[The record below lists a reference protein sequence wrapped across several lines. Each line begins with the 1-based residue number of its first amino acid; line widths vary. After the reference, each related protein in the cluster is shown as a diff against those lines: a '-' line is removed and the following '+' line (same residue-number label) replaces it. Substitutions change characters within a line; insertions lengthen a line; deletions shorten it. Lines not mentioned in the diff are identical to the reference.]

1 MASYEEILKAQKKIT
16 DATLAAEKASFNSDV
31 DKATAIATQNAEKAE
46 ETTKQGYEDVFRKNR
61 LNQIINEEKT
71 KERMINLGLTDSGLN
86 RTQQTAI
93 QLQAANADAAA
104 VRNRQAAVDE
114 IRRGI
119 AEFTAQQ
126 EAKKNDYS
134 RERTAYWDAQANS
147 QATSIYNA
155 ELEAAARK
163 AEAEA
168 AARKAEAEAKSTS
181 LNQLYTHLSSNND
194 DAEYSAKLIT
204 EYAYKYD
211 IDENSSEFD
220 ALLRAAKLERA
231 QYDNYIKTG
240 KIYAEPKE
248 YRENNSYIVKNWD
261 YKTAGKQ
268 KYKIKIAKATNNYT
282 PLGVDLDDE
291 VTIYYPDGTLLAENI
306 PLKAFKNKTE
316 GNLLNNALTLT
327 SFTARK
333 NAGDTG
339 EVELDLSQEN
349 INKYIK

>member
-1 MASYEEILKAQKKIT
+1 MARYDEIYKAQKKIT

-46 ETTKQGYEDVFRKNR
+46 ETTKQGYEDIFRKNR

-119 AEFTAQQ
+119 TEFTAQQ

-134 RERTAYWDAQANS
+134 RERTAYWDAQAGSN
-147 QATSIYNA
+147 AASIYNA
-155 ELEAAARK
+155 ELEAAA
-163 AEAEA
+163 
-168 AARKAEAEAKSTS
+168 AEAEAKSTS
-181 LNQLYTHLSSNND
+181 FNQLHTHLSSNND

-231 QYDNYIKTG
+231 QYANYIKTG
-240 KIYAEPKE
+240 KIYAKPEE
-248 YRENNSYIVKNWD
+248 YKENNLYIVKNWD
-261 YKTAGKQ
+261 YKTAGEQ
-268 KYKIKIAKATNNYT
+268 KYKIKIDKATNNYKF
-282 PLGVDLDDE
+282 LGLSPIDRNDE

-306 PLKAFKNKTE
+306 PLKAFKKITGNKK
-316 GNLLNNALTLT
+316 NAQVLTD
-327 SFTARK
+327 FTAGK
-333 NAGDTG
+333 TAGATG
-339 EVELDLSQEN
+339 ELELDLSQEDL
-349 INKYIK
+349 NKYIK